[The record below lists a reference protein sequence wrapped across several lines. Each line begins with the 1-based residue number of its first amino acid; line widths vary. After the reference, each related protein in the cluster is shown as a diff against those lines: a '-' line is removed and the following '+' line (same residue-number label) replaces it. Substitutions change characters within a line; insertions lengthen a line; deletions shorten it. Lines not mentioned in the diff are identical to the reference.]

1 VAEVISVNKP
11 FVQARRLG
19 DLVGRCLS
27 KTLARQGFAST
38 ELVTRWAEIVGPE
51 IAAHAEPV
59 KIQWVRRADPEA
71 VEPATLVL
79 RVEGPVAIE
88 IQHLSGVIVERV
100 NRFFGW
106 RAISRVALRQA
117 PLIFR
122 DQPKPVAGP
131 SAERTAAVAATLTDV
146 ADEELR
152 QALAR
157 LGAAIKRT

>member
-1 VAEVISVNKP
+1 VAEARYVNKSFP
-11 FVQARRLG
+11 AARRLG
-19 DLVGRCLS
+19 DLIARSLS

-38 ELVTRWAEIVGPE
+38 ELIARWAQIVGPE

-59 KIQWVRRADPEA
+59 KIQWPRHADAEST
-71 VEPATLVL
+71 EPATLVL

-106 RAISRVALRQA
+106 RAIARIALRQA

-122 DQPKPVAGP
+122 DEAKPATGP

-146 ADEELR
+146 ADADLR
-152 QALAR
+152 AALAR